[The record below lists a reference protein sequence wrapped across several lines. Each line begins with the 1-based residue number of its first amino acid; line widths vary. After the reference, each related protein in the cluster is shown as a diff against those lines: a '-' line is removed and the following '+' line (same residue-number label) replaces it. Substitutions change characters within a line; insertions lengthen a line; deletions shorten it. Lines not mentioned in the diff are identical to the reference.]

1 MVIVTATLQ
10 DLQAGAGHAVTAG
23 GTLVPITDLIR
34 MATPAYNYLA
44 VFNGV
49 TGKALWLGRK
59 KRLASAEQRI
69 MLLARDRGCTA
80 PGCTVRGYDCQVHHA
95 TTDWQHGGNTD
106 IDDLALAC
114 KRDNLHAENDGW
126 DTRKLPNGQTEWIP
140 PPGVP
145 LIGGVNTYHHPERLL
160 PEEDP

>member
-1 MVIVTATLQ
+1 
-10 DLQAGAGHAVTAG
+10 
-23 GTLVPITDLIR
+23 
-34 MATPAYNYLA
+34 
-44 VFNGV
+44 
-49 TGKALWLGRK
+49 
-59 KRLASAEQRI
+59 

-95 TTDWQHGGNTD
+95 TTDWKHGGYTD

-114 KRDNLHAENDGW
+114 KRDNLHAENNGW
-126 DTRKLPNGQTEWIP
+126 ATRKLQNGQTEWIP

-160 PEEDP
+160 PKEDP